1 MPQPKPQPKPQ
12 SHQPIEQLLEQIQA
26 KGLFLVNLF
35 QLSGEETLGLWQAN
49 VGDKKQNWAFARAE
63 TAPEA
68 LAQALAKA
76 LNGEAGLPVR
86 KQQNKWAKAQPTSLV
101 PAAVDMEELGL

>member
-1 MPQPKPQPKPQ
+1 MQQPAMQQ
-12 SHQPIEQLLEQIQA
+12 TIEQLLEQIQA
-26 KGLFLVNLF
+26 RGLFLVNLF

-49 VGDKKQNWAFARAE
+49 VGDKKQNWAFSRAE
-63 TAPEA
+63 TAAEA

-76 LNGEAGLPVR
+76 LDGEAGIPVR
-86 KQQNKWAKAQPTSLV
+86 KQQNKWAKAQTTSVV

>member
-1 MPQPKPQPKPQ
+1 MTQQT
-12 SHQPIEQLLEQIQA
+12 IEQLLEQIQA

-49 VGDKKQNWAFARAE
+49 VGNREQNWAFARAE
-63 TAPEA
+63 SAQEALALA
-68 LAQALAKA
+68 LAQAQ
-76 LNGEAGLPVR
+76 GPGLPVR
-86 KQQNKWAKAQPTSLV
+86 KQENKWAKAQLTSVV